1 MNTKLR
7 KSISLALASVFIMQ
21 LAACGTIMHPERKGQ
36 AAGDLDTSIV
46 ALNAVGLLFFLV
58 PGVIAFAVDFNN
70 GAIYLPG
77 GAAAINSDDV
87 NIVTIEG
94 DMTNEMIEQVIFEE
108 TGKNISLSDSEVQPG
123 KKVMTLSALN
133 TDVKFL

>member
-1 MNTKLR
+1 MNNKLR
-7 KSISLALASVFIMQ
+7 KLTSLTIASAFVMQ

-36 AAGDLDTSIV
+36 TAGELDTSIV

-77 GAAAINSDDV
+77 GSAAINSDDV
-87 NIVTIEG
+87 NIVTIDGE
-94 DMTNEMIEQVIFEE
+94 MTNKMIEQVIFEE
-108 TGKNISLSDSEVQPG
+108 TGESISLNDSEVQTG
-123 KKVMTLSALN
+123 NKVVALN
-133 TDVKFL
+133 DLNKDVKFL